1 MVSHDLGHNNQELP
15 SAIITGNILWGLEL
29 VIKGSHVR
37 KQLCEWNFF
46 LTWDMDLQMVTGL
59 WPHLWG
65 ICIVSI
71 TSKGQTLA
79 GCHRDLRK
87 QSCGLSSVSILCL
100 EGPGEI
106 LIFPSHNEII
116 ISFWWDTLE
125 GHVHPWGHHRTWKNW
140 QSRFN
145 RVDT

>member
-1 MVSHDLGHNNQELP
+1 MVSHELDHNNQGLP
-15 SAIITGNILWGLEL
+15 SAIITGNNLRRVEL

-37 KQLCEWNFF
+37 KQLREWNFF

-71 TSKGQTLA
+71 TSEGQTFA

-87 QSCGLSSVSILCL
+87 QSRGLSSVTLLCFK
-100 EGPGEI
+100 GPGEI
-106 LIFPSHNEII
+106 LIFPSHSEII

-125 GHVHPWGHHRTWKNW
+125 GHVHPWGHHRTWQHW
-140 QSRFN
+140 QSGFN